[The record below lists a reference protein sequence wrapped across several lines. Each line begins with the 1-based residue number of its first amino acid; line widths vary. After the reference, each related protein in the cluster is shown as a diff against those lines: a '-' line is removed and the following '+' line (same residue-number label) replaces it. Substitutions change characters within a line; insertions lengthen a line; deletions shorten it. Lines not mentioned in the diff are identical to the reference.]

1 MCNYDQNFHGAWGII
16 SLCRSPYWNR
26 DQGGIKAAPIGN
38 FASNKRMK
46 KIETS
51 IFDQQYRVVAV
62 ESDRLLVRGILS
74 GDVLTIMNPDPAVPI
89 SQQDYPP
96 GKLIAL
102 SDPSTAPL
110 N

>member
-1 MCNYDQNFHGAWGII
+1 M
-16 SLCRSPYWNR
+16 
-26 DQGGIKAAPIGN
+26 
-38 FASNKRMK
+38 
-46 KIETS
+46 S

-62 ESDRLLVRGILS
+62 ENDRLLIRGILS
-74 GDVLTIMNPDPAVPI
+74 GEILTIINPAPETPLNHD
-89 SQQDYPP
+89 DFPP